1 MGKQK
6 FLIPV
11 FISLAIIAID
21 QLVKYYI
28 KTHFFLGEEVK
39 VFGEWCK
46 LHFTENY
53 GMAYG
58 LEFGGKTG
66 KNILTFFRIIAVS
79 GIGYYIYV
87 LLKKNSHTLYII
99 SWTLIFAGALGNIV
113 DSVFYGV
120 LFGYDEWFHGRVVDM
135 FYFPIIHTSIPEW
148 FPIWKGEDFEFFRP
162 VFNFADA
169 SISIGF
175 IVILLFQKKFFKEE
189 TSEEPVKSIEN
200 VQEAES
206 TGTAEV

>member
-1 MGKQK
+1 MEKQK
-6 FLIPV
+6 FLIPI
-11 FISLAIIAID
+11 FISIAILAVD

-28 KTHFFLGEEVK
+28 KTHFYIGEEVK
-39 VFGEWCK
+39 MFGEWGK

-87 LLKKNSHTLYII
+87 LLKKNSHILYII
-99 SWTLIFAGALGNIV
+99 SWTMIFAGALGNIV

-120 LFGYDEWFHGRVVDM
+120 IFGYDVWFHGRVVDM
-135 FYFPIIHTSIPEW
+135 FYFPMIHTEIPDW

-162 VFNFADA
+162 VFNVADA

-175 IVILLFQKKFFKEE
+175 VLILIFQKKFFKEE
-189 TSEEPVKSIEN
+189 FPSDEVEN
-200 VQEAES
+200 VEEKK
-206 TGTAEV
+206 TDDELTPIP